1 LRRAELRELRPTLT
15 VTATDAAGNAATLSA
30 KLRLKR

>member
-1 LRRAELRELRPTLT
+1 LSRAELAQPRPTLT